1 MNVLV
6 NGENVA
12 LQAGATVADVVV
24 RSGRE
29 PSGRGVAVALNGEV
43 IPRDEWPTRALT
55 ERDSVEV
62 LAAIG
67 GG

>member
-6 NGENVA
+6 NGETMAVDSET
-12 LQAGATVADVVV
+12 TVADIVVS
-24 RSGRE
+24 SGKE

-43 IPRDEWPTRALT
+43 VPRDEWATRKLS